1 MDRPFK
7 DGLIN
12 IEKPLQCQ
20 KVYRQLKQAIHDGDI
35 KRGTWIQEDQI
46 CKVLGASRTPVRE
59 AFNRLKGEGILE
71 IVHRKGARVVDMSAA
86 QIGALYEARMH
97 IELIYFLKSAK
108 SLTREKYRQLKNE
121 LSEIER
127 KVLNSEA
134 YSEEWEK
141 YRKKYVR
148 VDRNFHDQLILECG
162 NEFWVKVYLQI
173 RDLIT
178 ISGAKRSF
186 TSEGIKSAIR
196 EHHEI
201 LDALIEG
208 RFQDARDLMA
218 NHIMNTLRYEEN
230 DMRQQ
235 EMADMVNN
243 IVG

>member
-1 MDRPFK
+1 
-7 DGLIN
+7 
-12 IEKPLQCQ
+12 
-20 KVYRQLKQAIHDGDI
+20 
-35 KRGTWIQEDQI
+35 
-46 CKVLGASRTPVRE
+46 
-59 AFNRLKGEGILE
+59 
-71 IVHRKGARVVDMSAA
+71 MSAA